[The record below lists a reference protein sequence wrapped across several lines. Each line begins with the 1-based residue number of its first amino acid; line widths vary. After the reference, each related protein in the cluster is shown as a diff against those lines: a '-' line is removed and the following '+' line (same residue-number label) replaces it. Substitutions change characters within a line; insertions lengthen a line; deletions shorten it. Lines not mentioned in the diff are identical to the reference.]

1 MNYTT
6 NYHLP
11 QWAESDRIMMEDFN
25 DAMSDIDQGIKTAQ
39 DTADTAE
46 SKADAAQAAAE
57 AKPYVIG
64 SYSGNGSGKT
74 INLGFKPSAVLI
86 SGDRY
91 TDDETEAALSYSVLA
106 TDDGPGLVCELTN
119 TGFSVNRLGSYMPFL
134 NDDGR
139 NYRYIAF
146 R

>member
-1 MNYTT
+1 MKLLCISLGCDKNLVDSEKMLGMLY
-6 NYHLP
+6 
-11 QWAESDRIMMEDFN
+11 ED
-25 DAMSDIDQGIKTAQ
+25 
-39 DTADTAE
+39 
-46 SKADAAQAAAE
+46 
-57 AKPYVIG
+57 
-64 SYSGNGSGKT
+64 
-74 INLGFKPSAVLI
+74 GFSF
-86 SGDRY
+86 